1 MKGKTCF
8 NQTTKRITP
17 TAHWLNEQH
26 VEHFGCLL
34 NSVIVWFKTFI
45 PNRSFLY
52 YCTMKKIITH
62 SIVWLVLTYFL
73 FFSFSLFLPVQLS
86 FIRALAGTGLMLV
99 TFYISGYGLA
109 DWLLIRRWNPIIF
122 AVSALFLVFILS
134 VLRVK
139 MLGLISGNFDFSN
152 RISPDLLEQ
161 RENLFP
167 GRSAWLLNRQETG
180 KAPFLPG
187 VLMNSIILIIAV
199 LYRLYENKSR
209 KEQESREELQRSQEA
224 QIFYLKSQVNPHF
237 LFNTLNNL
245 YGLTY
250 SKSDLA
256 PQMVLGLS
264 ETMRYLIYET
274 EQKLVPFEKELHF
287 IRNYLDLE
295 KMRIS
300 YPENIRDTIRVSCP
314 SVYVPPLLLLP
325 FIENCFKH
333 GNIGKD
339 EDGWMELDISDG
351 NGNLYFV
358 CKNSFSHVPA
368 KQSAFSGIGLANVKK
383 RLDLIFAEKYELQT
397 VKQDG
402 EYMVSLQ
409 FSVFQK
415 RDEL

>member
-1 MKGKTCF
+1 
-8 NQTTKRITP
+8 
-17 TAHWLNEQH
+17 
-26 VEHFGCLL
+26 
-34 NSVIVWFKTFI
+34 
-45 PNRSFLY
+45 
-52 YCTMKKIITH
+52 MKKIITH

-86 FIRALAGTGLMLV
+86 FIRAIAATGLMLLM
-99 TFYISGYGLA
+99 FYISGYVLA
-109 DWLLIRRWNPIIF
+109 NRLLIRRWNPFAF
-122 AVSALFLVFILS
+122 AVSALLLVFVLS

-139 MLGLISGNFDFSN
+139 MLGLIPETMAFST
-152 RISPDLLEQ
+152 RVSPELLEQ

-167 GRSAWLLNRQETG
+167 GRNAWLLNRLEDG
-180 KAPFLPG
+180 RAPFLPG
-187 VLMNSIILIIAV
+187 LLINLITLIIAV
-199 LYRLYENKSR
+199 LYRLYENKSQ
-209 KEQESREELQRSQEA
+209 KEHESREELQRSQEA

-274 EQKLVPFEKELHF
+274 EQKVVPLEKELHF

-300 YPENIRDTIRVSCP
+300 YPENIRDTIRISHT
-314 SVYVPPLLLLP
+314 SVYIPPLLLLP

-339 EDGWMELDISDG
+339 DDGWMELDISDE
-351 NGNLYFV
+351 NGNLFFV
-358 CKNSFSHVPA
+358 CKNSFNHTPA
-368 KQSAFSGIGLANVKK
+368 KQSAFSGIGLTNVKK

-397 VKQDG
+397 LKQDG

-409 FSVFQK
+409 VPVFQN
-415 RDEL
+415 RNEL